1 MKLRFSISARFMVL
15 GLLAVVIAVCVTAFA
30 FLWQDFQILRMVQRS
45 YLGSIVQAAQTEL
58 RAQGH
63 SPDQWISAPSLTSES
78 IVHLKM
84 RLQIVDVPPMIQDL
98 GLRIEIVAPGAAATQ
113 TPVSKTPYVVVHD
126 TPLQFQPTEPEASQL
141 HDIIYRVMAG
151 SSVVIGDSTPLMP
164 TQLLDAPHEW
174 LLAGAP
180 LSNPAGRIGGVIIA
194 RQPEVHFKHLLN
206 LPRLMVPILGACLGL
221 LPAILGFYLVGRSI
235 SRKTAQLKE
244 GFEALRQGN
253 LNHRLPATG
262 RDDLDALQ
270 AQFNDAITGFQQEES
285 RRQQMVGEFQAAR
298 KQAEVA
304 TAAKGD
310 FLANMSHEIRTPMN
324 GIIGTTSL
332 LIEMGLDNEQEE
344 LVRMIRSSGESLL
357 HLINDILDFSKIES
371 AKMEIEDI
379 PVDMEKLLAEVADV
393 FSYRAAEKKVEINFH
408 MDPALPRMFRGD
420 FQRIKQVLVN
430 LVGNA
435 IKFTEKGEILILA
448 RQVARKTPQG
458 DMPHLHFSVRDT
470 GIGISADKIGS
481 LFQAFTQADTSTTR
495 KYGGTGL
502 GLAICRKLCHLMGGE
517 ISVISDEG
525 HGSDFFFELPLR
537 IAQDEAGREEE
548 FSWLD
553 SIKERRITYHSPHT
567 TTQQILQQT
576 LQQWGVATLPLAIL
590 PATPE
595 ALSRELGDT
604 PVFIMDAS
612 EHTPTS
618 LAPFLLAASVHG
630 TGILLLLPLTLW
642 KLRDQFAPPGYTR
655 FIKLSKP
662 AKRRELLR
670 ALAELVR
677 MPRVANVPTTAV
689 ATMQKPIP
697 LTSPIIGNAGSFHPA
712 SAPASALPP
721 LVSPFPSSPPPI
733 GSEFNAANVSAAPVS
748 YAQPTWAVPPA
759 WGGPAPVSSSA
770 SLTPPPAM
778 PMPDPNPEWLK
789 PAPPAPPTPPSLTG
803 FFHEHP
809 DPLQNHSR
817 AGQATHDAQISQETN
832 RAIAAAANANGDSFA
847 KQHPARILLVEDQPL
862 NQKIAT
868 MLLQRLGYAQV
879 DVANNGQEA
888 VEMVTVGSYDLIF
901 MDLQMPVMGGIDAAR
916 AIRGNFHLKNQ
927 PAIIAMTGHALTG
940 VKEECKE
947 VGMNAFLTKP
957 VSLDD
962 FRKTLPPCLEK
973 EAALRPMVL

>member
-1 MKLRFSISARFMVL
+1 MKLRFSISARFMSL

-30 FLWQDFQILRMVQRS
+30 FLWQDFQVLRMVQRS
-45 YLGSIVQAAQTEL
+45 YLGSIAQAAQAEL

-63 SPDQWISAPSLTSES
+63 AAENLTGIGSLTQES
-78 IVHLKM
+78 ITHLKM
-84 RLQIVDVPPMIQDL
+84 RLQVVDVPPFIQDL
-98 GLRIEIVAPGAAATQ
+98 GLQVELALPTPAAAT
-113 TPVSKTPYVVVHD
+113 PVDTAPAIVIHE
-126 TPLQFQPTEPEASQL
+126 TPLRLQPTEPDTSQL
-141 HDIIYRVMAG
+141 QDVIYRVMAG
-151 SSVVIGDSTPLMP
+151 SSIVIGHSSATHPR
-164 TQLLDAPHEW
+164 QIFEAPGW

-180 LSNPAGRIGGVIIA
+180 LTTADGRIAGVIIA
-194 RQPEVHFKHLLN
+194 RQPRVHFRHLLT
-206 LPRLMVPILGACLGL
+206 LPRLMVPLLGACLGL
-221 LPAILGFYLVGRSI
+221 IPAILGFYLVGRSI
-235 SRKTAQLKE
+235 TRKTRALHD
-244 GFEALRQGN
+244 GFDALRDGN
-253 LNHRLPATG
+253 LSHRLPATG

-270 AQFNDAITGFQQEES
+270 AQFNTAISAFQQEES
-285 RRQQMVGEFQAAR
+285 RRQQLVGEFQAAR

-332 LIEMGLDNEQEE
+332 LIEMGLDHEQEE

-379 PVDMEKLLAEVADV
+379 PVDLEKLLSEVADV
-393 FSYRAAEKKVEINFH
+393 FSYRAAEKQVEINFH

-448 RQVARKTPQG
+448 RQVSRQTPHG
-458 DMPHLHFSVRDT
+458 DLPHLHFSVRDT
-470 GIGISADKIGS
+470 GIGIAADKLGS

-502 GLAICRKLCHLMGGE
+502 GLAICRKLCRLMGGE
-517 ISVISDEG
+517 ISVISEEN

-537 IAQDEAGREEE
+537 VAQDEAGREEE
-548 FSWLD
+548 FTWLD

-576 LQQWGVATLPLAIL
+576 LQQWGTSTHPLPVLPPAAALA
-590 PATPE
+590 
-595 ALSRELGDT
+595 RELGDT
-604 PVFIMDAS
+604 PVFIFDAS
-612 EHTPTS
+612 DHTPATA
-618 LAPFLLAASVHG
+618 APHMQAAATQG

-670 ALAELVR
+670 ALAELIR
-677 MPRVANVPTTAV
+677 MPRIVSPPPAAAIPASLR
-689 ATMQKPIP
+689 P
-697 LTSPIIGNAGSFHPA
+697 LTSPLSTPPSSIPFAATAAPHGTPHAGSMLTRP
-712 SAPASALPP
+712 APAQATGILPP
-721 LVSPFPSSPPPI
+721 LTSPFPDTPPI
-733 GSEFNAANVSAAPVS
+733 FISTASPVHNG
-748 YAQPTWAVPPA
+748 PVPPLGSPFNSPTFLPTA
-759 WGGPAPVSSSA
+759 MPAPDSS
-770 SLTPPPAM
+770 
-778 PMPDPNPEWLK
+778 PEWLQ
-789 PAPPAPPTPPSLTG
+789 PPPPAPPTPPSLTG
-803 FFHEHP
+803 YFHQHP
-809 DPLQNHSR
+809 DPTPSR
-817 AGQATHDAQISQETN
+817 AGQASHDAQISQETN
-832 RAIAAAANANGDSFA
+832 RAIAAAAIAQGESFA
-847 KQHPARILLVEDQPL
+847 QQHPARILLVEDQPL

-888 VEMVTVGSYDLIF
+888 VDMVSAGSYDLIF
-901 MDLQMPVMGGIDAAR
+901 MDLQMPILGGIDAAR
-916 AIRGNFHLKNQ
+916 AIRSNFHLKNQ